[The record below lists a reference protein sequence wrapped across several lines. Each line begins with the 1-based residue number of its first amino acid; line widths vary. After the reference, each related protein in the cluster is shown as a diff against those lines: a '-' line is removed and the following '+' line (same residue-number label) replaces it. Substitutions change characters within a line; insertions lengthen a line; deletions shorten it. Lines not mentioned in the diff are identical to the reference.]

1 MFADATVSTE
11 VVRVREVTN
20 RMITESVYG
29 RGHEVDKTDAVVAE
43 IIGKVFMS
51 DLLGWVGEQMTI
63 EDLRASLVSTVRV
76 TLAGRTVLDH

>member
-1 MFADATVSTE
+1 
-11 VVRVREVTN
+11 VRVREITN
-20 RMITESVYG
+20 RMITEAVHG

-76 TLAGRTVLDH
+76 TLAGRTVLDG